1 MKVIT
6 NSYKKIHNDKPLAV
20 AIGNFDGVHLGHQAL
35 INKLLSFDDS
45 YMKGIITFLPHTMQF
60 FTKDKFQT
68 IVTSKD
74 KIELFKNY
82 PIDILYQVEF
92 NKEFAS
98 LSVDEMII
106 FLKQLNVQ
114 KIVIGQDWRFGQKGI
129 GQPKDLEKD
138 FDVYVVSDVYEDHK
152 LVSSTLIKDLIINGD
167 LDMVRN
173 LLNHPY
179 EFSAE
184 VIYGNQIGG
193 KVLGFPTA
201 NLDYDNLVLPP
212 NGVYL
217 VKICHDDLVY
227 FGMANIGYNPTVN
240 YSHSKKLEV
249 YIFDFD
255 QMIYGEEVKIEFL
268 KWVRPEKK
276 FNSKDELILQL
287 QKDEN
292 YIKKLSKT
300 YKVW

>member
-106 FLKQLNVQ
+106 FLKQLNVK

-167 LDMVRN
+167 LDMARN

-179 EFSAE
+179 EISAE

-255 QMIYGEEVKIEFL
+255 QMIYGEEVKIELL

-276 FNSKDELILQL
+276 FNSKEELILQL

>member
-106 FLKQLNVQ
+106 FLKQLNVK

-167 LDMVRN
+167 LDMARN

-212 NGVYL
+212 KGVYL

-276 FNSKDELILQL
+276 FNSKEELILQL

-300 YKVW
+300 YKV

>member
-1 MKVIT
+1 
-6 NSYKKIHNDKPLAV
+6 
-20 AIGNFDGVHLGHQAL
+20 
-35 INKLLSFDDS
+35 
-45 YMKGIITFLPHTMQF
+45 MKGIITFLPHTMQF

-106 FLKQLNVQ
+106 FLKQLNVK

-167 LDMVRN
+167 LDMARN

-179 EFSAE
+179 EISAE

-212 NGVYL
+212 KGVYL
-217 VKICHDDLVY
+217 VKIYHDDLVY

-276 FNSKDELILQL
+276 FNSKEELILQL